1 MKKTKVPRWI
11 WIPLAVVTVLV
22 LVYFFVFSPIKAG
35 EASVEILDY
44 SDNDAMTIIDNGETL
59 IFCPYLPSETKAM
72 IFYPGARVDYHAYT
86 PLMYQI
92 AQAGIPVVV
101 MKMPLNYAIFAPN
114 SADEIIDSAY
124 FPCENEISEWYL
136 AGHSLGGAMAAQ
148 YAAENL
154 DKVTG
159 LILWAGYPAGNID
172 VTRSQLEVLSI
183 YGSKDMLTKMDEVTA
198 SREQFPITATYYGIS
213 GANHAQF
220 GDYGPQRG
228 DGEALIEAPE
238 QWRIV
243 SDLTLSF
250 LLSIP
255 LK

>member
-1 MKKTKVPRWI
+1 MKKIKIPRWS
-11 WIPLAVVTVLV
+11 WIILTVAVLIF
-22 LVYFFVFSPIKAG
+22 VYFFIFSPVNAG
-35 EASVEILDY
+35 EASLEILEY
-44 SDNDAMTIIDNGETL
+44 AENDVMKIIDDGETL
-59 IFCPYLPSETKAM
+59 TFCPYIPTQSKAM
-72 IFYPGARVDYHAYT
+72 VFYPGARVDYHAYT

-101 MKMPLNYAIFAPN
+101 MKMPLNYAVLAPN

-124 FPCENEISEWYL
+124 FPCENEISEWYV

-148 YAAENL
+148 YAADNL
-154 DKVTG
+154 DTVTG
-159 LILWAGYPAGNID
+159 LILWGSYPGGNID
-172 VTRSQLEVLSI
+172 VVRSELEVLSI
-183 YGSKDMLTKMDEVTA
+183 YGSKDMLSKMDEITA
-198 SREQFPITATYYGIS
+198 SRSQFPVTATYYGIS

-220 GDYGPQRG
+220 GDYGPQLG

-243 SDLTLSF
+243 SELTLSF